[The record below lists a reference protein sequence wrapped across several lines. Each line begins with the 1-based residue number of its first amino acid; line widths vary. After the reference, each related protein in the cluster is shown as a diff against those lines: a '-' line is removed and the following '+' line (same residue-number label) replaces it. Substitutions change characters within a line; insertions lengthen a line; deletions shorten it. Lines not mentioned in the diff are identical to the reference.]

1 VQYAAL
7 DIGTRTDATNAGRTN
22 ANSNNNDV
30 VLAGDIVTPHGFTVQ
45 QLPSQ
50 DPLDPQG
57 LNTPIS
63 ADEQQKTADALT
75 LIVNG
80 DTSALQPHPY
90 RNLPHDITG
99 AVLPPSA
106 LGYTVYDV
114 PESDSDRGL
123 KRLLVDNGTGAI
135 YYTNNHYYS
144 FYPIQMHPRG
154 E

>member
-1 VQYAAL
+1 VLHGGQWTTEGGSGSPSESTNSSDPNGASRPVQYAAL

-75 LIVNG
+75 LIVDG

-90 RNLPHDITG
+90 KTFHTISQEPYCRRARWVIPFTM
-99 AVLPPSA
+99 SQ
-106 LGYTVYDV
+106 
-114 PESDSDRGL
+114 S
-123 KRLLVDNGTGAI
+123 
-135 YYTNNHYYS
+135 
-144 FYPIQMHPRG
+144 PIAT
-154 E
+154 EV